1 MKSLSEIVK
10 FSETSLY
17 ESLLDNLDD
26 LIDTSDKNVKHT
38 EVNNPDF
45 ISMYGSGWIVE
56 GNAAIISDFNYKGKR
71 INKNF
76 HMSPHI
82 LIGQK
87 SIDDWLGT
95 DEVRAEKTG
104 LHLEGSIISK
114 DTFSKKIIMDKNCW
128 QSVRIFGNNL
138 TIKDIEINGELELA
152 SDDQIL
158 ISNSI
163 LNVYSDLTKLDINS
177 CKIPKFNKFKSN
189 VRRMDISDTLIF
201 DGLGDKDAVSQID
214 KHLALPYTVK
224 VMDLKKNEEVD
235 IKIKSFKK
243 ILSIIKNSKQYTPM
257 GQVLRFKPGFKLT
270 DLIDISGCKKLTE
283 LNIYNSFV
291 LLEIVKLGKAG
302 NDIGTEESPQAT
314 KVDDYVISVR
324 KISKYTDI

>member
-1 MKSLSEIVK
+1 MFEKKRMKKLNEYLK
-10 FSETSLY
+10 
-17 ESLLDNLDD
+17 ESLLDDFDD
-26 LIDTSDKNVKHT
+26 LIDASDKNVKRT

-56 GNAAIISDFNYKGKR
+56 GNTAIIRDLSYKGKR
-71 INKNF
+71 INRNF
-76 HMSPHI
+76 HMSPYI

-87 SIDDWLGT
+87 SIDEWLGT
-95 DEVRAEKTG
+95 DEVRVEKTG
-104 LHLEGSIISK
+104 LNLEGSIISK
-114 DTFSKKIIMDKNCW
+114 DTFSKKITMDKKYW
-128 QSVRIFGNNL
+128 QNLHIFGNNL

-163 LNVYSDLTKLDINS
+163 LNVYSDLTRFDINS
-177 CKIPKFNKFKSN
+177 CKIPEFNKFKSN
-189 VRRMDISDTLIF
+189 VQRMDISDTLIF
-201 DGLGDKDAVSQID
+201 DGVGDKDAVSQID

-224 VMDLKKNEEVD
+224 VMDCNKNEEVD

-243 ILSIIKNSKQYTPM
+243 ILSIIKNSKRYTPM
-257 GQVLRFKPGFKLT
+257 GQVLRFKPGFKVT

-283 LNIYNSFV
+283 LNIYNSFA
-291 LLEIVKLGKAG
+291 LLKIAKYGKMG
-302 NDIGTEESPQAT
+302 TDIGSEESPQST
-314 KVDDYVISVR
+314 RVDDYVISVR

>member
-1 MKSLSEIVK
+1 MKTLVDSLK
-10 FSETSLY
+10 
-17 ESLLDNLDD
+17 ESLLDNFND
-26 LIDTSDKNVKHT
+26 LMDASDKNVKHT

-45 ISMYGSGWIVE
+45 ISMYGGGWIAE
-56 GNAAIISDFNYKGKR
+56 GNAAIIRNSSYTGKR
-71 INKNF
+71 LRKDF
-76 HMSPHI
+76 KDSPHI
-82 LIGQK
+82 RIGQK
-87 SIDDWLGT
+87 SIDEWLGT
-95 DEVRAEKTG
+95 DEVRVEKTG

-128 QSVRIFGNNL
+128 QNLHIFGNNL
-138 TIKDIEINGELELA
+138 TIKDIEINGTLELA

-163 LNVYSDLTKLDINS
+163 LNVYSDLANLDINS

-189 VRRMDISDTLIF
+189 VQRMDISDTLIF
-201 DGLGDKDAVSQID
+201 DGVGDKDAVSQID

-224 VMDLKKNEEVD
+224 VMDCNKNEEVD

-243 ILSIIKNSKQYTPM
+243 ILAIIKNSKRYTPI
-257 GQVLRFKPGFKLT
+257 GQVLQFKPGFKVT

-291 LLEIVKLGKAG
+291 LLKIAKEK
-302 NDIGTEESPQAT
+302 IGTDSEESPQAT
-314 KVDDYVISVR
+314 RVDDYVISVR
-324 KISKYTDI
+324 KISKYTDV